1 MSELKKILYAEDE
14 PDIQSIAQ
22 MALEMMGGFELKTCQ
37 NGKEAVEA
45 FSAFQP
51 DLLLFDVMM
60 PEMDGPTALQQIQQL
75 PGGKEVPAVFMT
87 AKVQPDEVAHLKEIG
102 ATAVIAKPFD
112 PMTLAEQLQSI
123 WLER

>member
-37 NGKEAVEA
+37 NGHEAVEA
-45 FSAFQP
+45 FSAFDP

-60 PEMDGPTALQQIQQL
+60 PEMDGPTALEQIRQL
-75 PGGKEVPAVFMT
+75 QGDKEVPVVFMT
-87 AKVQPDEVAHLKEIG
+87 AKVQPEEVAHLKEVG

-112 PMTLAEQLQSI
+112 PMTLAEQLQNI
-123 WLER
+123 WQER